1 MSVASSG
8 PSAVTCSGT
17 VGTCSHEASLVKRTR
32 ESETEDDAEWLRQ
45 SNFQQDSEGLAESEA
60 SSDEDDKAQKPKLGA
75 GLWGRGP
82 PLVSRML
89 GKRME
94 FTDGFGLCS
103 PGRWPPSKR
112 RCAAD
117 TSSLGFAKSLGK
129 ELRKLLAQKLDARAL
144 AFKLAT
150 GTLHNC
156 PFSDEL
162 IQDGRELLF
171 TALEM
176 IWLDASY
183 QSERR
188 QRTSRS
194 FLLRLKNCCGFLGT
208 RTAEHFTLAN
218 IPLPRVSKLAINQN
232 CRMYLLF
239 STVRTDGES
248 MRWVILSL
256 GSAARIIC
264 LRDNTPSMCIG
275 NSWKKRNWEP

>member
-1 MSVASSG
+1 M
-8 PSAVTCSGT
+8 
-17 VGTCSHEASLVKRTR
+17 KRTR

-45 SNFQQDSEGLAESEA
+45 SNLQQDSEGLAESEV
-60 SSDEDDKAQKPKLGA
+60 SSDEDDDKVQKPKLGA

-176 IWLDASY
+176 AGCKLPVRETPEDLLAAI
-183 QSERR
+183 EE
-188 QRTSRS
+188 
-194 FLLRLKNCCGFLGT
+194 LLRIS
-208 RTAEHFTLAN
+208 AEHFTLAN

-232 CRMYLLF
+232 CRVYLLF

-264 LRDNTPSMCIG
+264 LRDNTPSMCIS